1 MEVIL
6 LEQVPNLGK
15 LGEKVAVKS
24 GYARNYLIPRGKAV
38 TATKDNESYFESR
51 KAELEKAATESVR
64 IAEER
69 KQALTELGSLTIVAK
84 AGVEGKL
91 FGSVGIGDIAEALI
105 NAGFE
110 VDKKEVRLPHGPLRQ
125 IGEHEL
131 EIHLHSDVTV
141 PIKVVVTGEE

>member
-1 MEVIL
+1 
-6 LEQVPNLGK
+6 
-15 LGEKVAVKS
+15 
-24 GYARNYLIPRGKAV
+24 V